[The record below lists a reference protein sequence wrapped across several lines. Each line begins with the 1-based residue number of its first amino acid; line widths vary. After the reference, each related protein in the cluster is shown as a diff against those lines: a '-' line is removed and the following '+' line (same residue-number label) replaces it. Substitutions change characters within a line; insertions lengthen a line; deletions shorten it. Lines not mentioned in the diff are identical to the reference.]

1 MPTHDDHRKTAI
13 EFLQLA
19 SSGNVHDAFRRVL
32 PKFRHHNPHFAGD
45 AMTLSHAMATNAKEN
60 PKKVFEVK
68 RSLAEGDLVAVH
80 SRVRLKPDGQDVAV
94 VHIFRFEDG
103 RIAELWDVGQ
113 PVPSDS
119 ANEHGMF

>member
-1 MPTHDDHRKTAI
+1 MSAQDDQRKTAI

-60 PKKVFEVK
+60 PNKVFEVK
-68 RSLAEGDLVAVH
+68 RSIAEGDLVAVH
-80 SRVRLKPDGQDVAV
+80 SCVSLKPEAQDVAV

-113 PVPSDS
+113 PVPPDS
-119 ANEHGMF
+119 SNEHGMF